1 MKVQIA
7 VYNKGQSGQFFGLVR
22 LEQNGNIIERY
33 PLHYAP
39 NWKTAKGAEKYAIK
53 NGYELVTA

>member
-7 VYNKGQSGQFFGLVR
+7 VYNEGQSGQYFGLVR
-22 LEQNGNIIERY
+22 LEQNGNITERF

-39 NWKTAKGAEKYAIK
+39 NWKTAKGAERYAKK
-53 NGYELVTA
+53 NGYKLVTA